1 VDWQPVAFDAH
12 LRTDK
17 HLGVPQRISQRAVQ
31 DLSSVGDASIVSSLQ
46 SRLIGLFDDFAY
58 SAIGIDCRLADEV
71 CQMGG
76 LGTRGPDSFTIVQG
90 GGIPWLTVVGINRR
104 VDWPT
109 LVERL
114 VAVGKGEAKP
124 EVR

>member
-1 VDWQPVAFDAH
+1 
-12 LRTDK
+12 
-17 HLGVPQRISQRAVQ
+17 
-31 DLSSVGDASIVSSLQ
+31 
-46 SRLIGLFDDFAY
+46 
-58 SAIGIDCRLADEV
+58 
-71 CQMGG
+71 MGG

-114 VAVGKGEAKP
+114 VAVGKGETKAVV
-124 EVR
+124 E